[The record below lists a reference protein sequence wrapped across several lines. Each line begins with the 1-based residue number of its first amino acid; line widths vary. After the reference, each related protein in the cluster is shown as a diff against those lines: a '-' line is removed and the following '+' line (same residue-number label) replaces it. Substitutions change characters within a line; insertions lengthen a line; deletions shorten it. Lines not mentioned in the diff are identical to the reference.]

1 MSGAKRSTATNRID
15 EQDGGP
21 CHQAPGSQGSGVL
34 SGAAGGQPW
43 LGVRLEPITVIG
55 AGIAGLAVSLALARA
70 GHPVR
75 VLEQASGL
83 AEGGAG
89 LQISPNGASVLKA
102 LGLGDAIERIAQPTE
117 AVDLRRAQAGRLVL
131 RMKLGPGFWLV
142 HRADLIESLQ
152 QAARATGVEIV
163 FGQRIEAA
171 LPPGIVLGADG
182 LHSTL
187 RSRLNGPEQPFF
199 TGQVA
204 WRAVVPSDGGAAVAQ
219 VFMGPGRHLVSYP
232 LRNGT
237 LRNIVAVE
245 ERAEWVAEG
254 WSGPGDISALR
265 SAFSDFAGPVQ
276 QWLDQIGEVNLWGL
290 FRHQVAPVWAAEGI
304 AILGDAAHPMLPF
317 LAQGANMALEDAWVL
332 ARCLSEGRLAA
343 YQPLREARV
352 RRVVAAANANARAY
366 HLRGPLARTVHLG
379 LQAVGAVAPG
389 LMLQRYDWV
398 YGEDVTRL

>member
-1 MSGAKRSTATNRID
+1 MF
-15 EQDGGP
+15 
-21 CHQAPGSQGSGVL
+21 
-34 SGAAGGQPW
+34 GAAGGQPW
-43 LGVRLEPITVIG
+43 LGVWLKPITVIG
-55 AGIAGLAVSLALARA
+55 AGIAGLAVALALARA

-83 AEGGAG
+83 AEVGAG
-89 LQISPNGASVLKA
+89 LQISPNGAAVLRA
-102 LGLGDAIERIAQPTE
+102 LGLGDALERIAQPTE
-117 AVDLRRAQAGRLVL
+117 AVELRRAQAGGLVL

-152 QAARATGVEIV
+152 RAVRAAGVEIV

-187 RSRLNGPEQPFF
+187 RSRLNGTERPFF

-204 WRAVVPSDGGAAVAQ
+204 WRAVVPSDGGASVAQ
-219 VFMGPGRHLVSYP
+219 VFMGPRRHLVSYP

-245 ERAEWVAEG
+245 ERAEWVVEG
-254 WSGPGDISALR
+254 WSGPSWSGPGDIATLR
-265 SAFSDFAGPVQ
+265 SAFSDFGGPVQ

-366 HLRGPLARTVHLG
+366 HLRGPLAWAAHLG
-379 LQAVGAVAPG
+379 LQTVGAVAPG
-389 LMLQRYDWV
+389 LMLRRYDWV
-398 YGEDVTRL
+398 YGEDVTGL

>member
-1 MSGAKRSTATNRID
+1 M
-15 EQDGGP
+15 
-21 CHQAPGSQGSGVL
+21 QGSGVL
-34 SGAAGGQPW
+34 FDAAGGQPW
-43 LGVRLEPITVIG
+43 LGVRLKPITVIG
-55 AGIAGLAVSLALARA
+55 AGIAGLAVALALARA

-83 AEGGAG
+83 SEVGAG
-89 LQISPNGASVLKA
+89 LQISPNGAAVLRA
-102 LGLGDAIERIAQPTE
+102 LGLGDALERIAQPTE
-117 AVDLRRAQAGRLVL
+117 AVELRRAHSGGLVL
-131 RMKLGPGFWLV
+131 RMDMGPGFWLV
-142 HRADLIESLQ
+142 QRADLIESLQ
-152 QAARATGVEIV
+152 RAVRAAGVEIV

-171 LPPGIVLGADG
+171 LPPGVVLGADG

-187 RSRLNGPEQPFF
+187 RSRLNGTEQPFF

-204 WRAVVPSDGGAAVAQ
+204 WRAVVPSDGGTAVAQ

-254 WSGPGDISALR
+254 WSGPSWSGPGDIAALR
-265 SAFSDFAGPVQ
+265 LAFSDFGGPVQ

-366 HLRGPLARTVHLG
+366 HLRGPLAWAAHLG

-398 YGEDVTRL
+398 YGEDVTGL